1 MRKQKILKQV
11 STCIMFFF
19 VASILGFLWEVGLLW
34 MQEGAF
40 CNRGFLY
47 GPWLLVY
54 GVGAVLI
61 YLFLGK
67 YEHSYIRVFFLSG
80 LIGTGTELAVGWF
93 LDKVWQLRYWD
104 YSGYPLNFN
113 GYICLWIALGFAAAG
128 MVWVCFAAPRLKKLW
143 WKFPHLLQ
151 RFLLTIFIVAFIFDC
166 AAALIFPNM
175 GKGVTY

>member
-1 MRKQKILKQV
+1 MRKQMILKQI

-40 CNRGFLY
+40 LNRGFLY
-47 GPWLLVY
+47 GPWLPVY

-93 LDKVWQLRYWD
+93 LDKVWRLRYWD
-104 YSGYPLNFN
+104 YSGYPMNFN